1 MMCQCRLSRNTT
13 NHRLVYGNLRTE
25 PIRIYYEAD
34 ITKRFKSS
42 NKAIMMLLKPMNNH
56 ERCLNESLDLL
67 RLIQRSLTNIVLV
80 VAIFLF
86 TETRVSAGVEI
97 GDTPKLDFVASNGQR
112 INSETLRGKIVLVEF
127 WAAWCGPCVYML
139 PHTVQLHH
147 QYGQKGVQVIGV
159 NLDRK
164 REVFEEM
171 VESKGL
177 DWPHYFDG
185 RWWRNRIAKQWGVN
199 AIPRTFLLSPD
210 GVVLWQGHSIS
221 VDEPLHQA
229 LKKYPPRLLNPTV
242 NPNLVKNWIE
252 SLEAAQKANDKEQF
266 LDMLTHAAEVPLD
279 GLTDQ
284 RVMGQV
290 RLLASK
296 LRIQK
301 TTKTNSAPDKS
312 TALLQQVKE
321 DNPSLAMHLT
331 NLLQASKTQVDQ
343 KKSITPR
350 DDGPPANLVEATLAR
365 AELSK
370 QENLHLNAYKLYRWL
385 LEQAGDTDAG
395 LVAADRIAIYEAD
408 TNLMF
413 QIRSKLSEE
422 QAQFLL
428 NLARQ
433 YLTAGKTDLAR
444 KCYDKIITDHPQ
456 TSTREEASRAL
467 QTIEQK

>member
-1 MMCQCRLSRNTT
+1 
-13 NHRLVYGNLRTE
+13 
-25 PIRIYYEAD
+25 
-34 ITKRFKSS
+34 
-42 NKAIMMLLKPMNNH
+42 MLLKPMTKH
-56 ERCLNESLDLL
+56 ETCLNESLDLL
-67 RLIQRSLTNIVLV
+67 RPMRRGLVNIVLIV
-80 VAIFLF
+80 TIFLF
-86 TETRVSAGVEI
+86 AESRVSAGVEI

-147 QYGQKGVQVIGV
+147 QYRKKGVQVIGV
-159 NLDRK
+159 NLDRR
-164 REVFEEM
+164 REVFENM

-185 RWWRNRIAKQWGVN
+185 RWWRNRIARQWGVN

-221 VDEPLHQA
+221 VDEPLRQA
-229 LKKYPPRLLNPTV
+229 LKKYPPRILNPTA
-242 NPNLVKNWIE
+242 NPKLVKNWIE
-252 SLEAAQKANDKEQF
+252 SLEQAQKATDKEQF

-284 RVMGQV
+284 KVMGQV

-301 TTKTNSAPDKS
+301 TTKTNSELDKS
-312 TALLQQVKE
+312 ESLLQQVKE
-321 DNPSLAMHLT
+321 DNPNLAMHLT

-343 KKSITPR
+343 KSSIIPR

-370 QENLHLNAYKLYRWL
+370 QEKLHLSAYKLYRWIL
-385 LEQAGDTDAG
+385 DQAGDTDAS
-395 LVAADRIAIYEAD
+395 LVAADRIAVYEAD
-408 TNLMF
+408 IKLMF

-422 QAQFLL
+422 EAKSLIK
-428 NLARQ
+428 LARQ

-444 KCYDKIITDHPQ
+444 KCYEKIVTDHPQ
-456 TSTREEASRAL
+456 TSTRKEARRAL
-467 QTIEQK
+467 QTIKRK